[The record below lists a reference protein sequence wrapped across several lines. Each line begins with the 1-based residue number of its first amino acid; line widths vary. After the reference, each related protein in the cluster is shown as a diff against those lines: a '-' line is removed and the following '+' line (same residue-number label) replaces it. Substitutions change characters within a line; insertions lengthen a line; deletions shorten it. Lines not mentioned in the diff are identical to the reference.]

1 MPLTEFQT
9 RIFKVI
15 SANRN
20 PESYV
25 AGGVVIHRDKT
36 SSRYSKDIDLFHDT
50 AQALNTSVELDA
62 DALKHAGYQCDFSM
76 RQPLFHRAD
85 VAKEGNRVRL
95 EWAADSSFR
104 FFPVVPDDVLGF
116 RLHDADAATNKVLA
130 AAGRQKVRD
139 FIDLIHLDETYISL
153 GVAIWAAAGK
163 DDGYTPELIVDQLR
177 RNSLIN
183 PATLDGVK
191 FAQPIDAIALKQSW
205 LNCLRNAETL
215 IAAMPADSLGCLFL
229 DRNQQPARG
238 IAFDPSWTPH
248 YGSVK
253 GAWPKIVTE

>member
-1 MPLTEFQT
+1 MPLTEFQAQL
-9 RIFKVI
+9 FKVI

-25 AGGVVIHRDKT
+25 AGGIVIHRNQD

-50 AQALNTSVELDA
+50 AEALATSAELDSE
-62 DALKHAGYQCDFSM
+62 ALKRAGYLCDFSM
-76 RQPLFHRAD
+76 RQPLFYRAE
-85 VAKEGNRVRL
+85 VAKDGERVRL
-95 EWAADSSFR
+95 EWAADTAFR
-104 FFPVVPDDVLGF
+104 FFPIVPDDVLGY
-116 RLHDADAATNKVLA
+116 RLHDADVATNKVLA

-139 FIDLIHLDETYISL
+139 FIDLIHLDQTYISM

-163 DDGYTPELIVDQLR
+163 DDGYTPELIIDQLR

-191 FAQPIDAIALKQSW
+191 FAQPADAVALKQTW
-205 LNCLRNAETL
+205 LNCLQKAEAL
-215 IAAMPADSLGCLFL
+215 IATLPSDSFGCLFL
-229 DRNQQPARG
+229 DGSGQPPRG
-238 IAFDPSWTPH
+238 EVFDPSWAPH

-253 GAWPKIVTE
+253 GAWPKVIDD